1 MKKTIRLAHQGDI
14 EAIFEIRTR
23 VQENHLSYEQLTLI
37 GVTPDS
43 IAQAIAGA
51 PCIWIAE
58 VDGVSAGFSMGDAED
73 GCVFAAFVLPKFEG
87 HGLGRS
93 LMQQVEAYLFETHQA
108 IWLETAQTSRAS
120 GFYTHLGWHLV
131 EQLPGGDARFE
142 KHRP

>member
-23 VQENHLSYEQLTLI
+23 VQENHLSYEQLALI

-43 IAQAIAGA
+43 IAQAIADA

-58 VDGVSAGFSMGDAED
+58 VDGVPAGFSMGDVED
-73 GCVFAAFVLPKFEG
+73 GCVFAAFILPQFEG

-93 LMQQVEAYLFETHQA
+93 LMQQVEAYLFEAHQV
-108 IWLETAQTSRAS
+108 IWLETAQASRAS
-120 GFYTHLGWHLV
+120 GFYRHLGWHLV
-131 EQLPGGDARFE
+131 KQLPGGDVRFE
-142 KHRP
+142 KHRA